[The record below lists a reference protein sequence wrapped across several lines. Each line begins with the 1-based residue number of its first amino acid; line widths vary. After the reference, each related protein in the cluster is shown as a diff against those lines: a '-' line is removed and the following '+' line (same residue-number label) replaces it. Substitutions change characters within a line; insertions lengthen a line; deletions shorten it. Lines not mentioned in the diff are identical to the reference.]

1 MRQNF
6 KIYLIAGINDEED
19 LNEANENEVEEE
31 DEEDDYN
38 DDDIVIVSK
47 LNLNLPPVQY
57 SKQFYDLNMNGFEHE
72 LKRFGAGSVSSCSSS
87 PASTNAITTVT
98 KSVVRPIPINK
109 QPLPA
114 SNPQQR
120 PRFNMRNGN
129 QSRQRFIHYIIT
141 NRHDH
146 SDKKAFLKAAPFT
159 GDNVINPL
167 DVDSLKHLRQKSKST
182 SFSLAN
188 GNYINEI
195 RCHEIHAGGFR
206 CIEEHQFQRSIN
218 YLRRTQSFTPH
229 AGYAGAKTPLKLE
242 PKQLDMLNSSVSN
255 DSFSFGCQESFHAS
269 KQMNESLHASMM
281 MMRAQSAAEASAN
294 QKKISLND
302 YVSSRVKSSATSTPQ
317 LNNCNASSYPSSVN
331 SCDVPAASAHPIGH
345 EEQILNDKIGNNK
358 KFFVLN
364 VEMLI

>member
-1 MRQNF
+1 M
-6 KIYLIAGINDEED
+6 
-19 LNEANENEVEEE
+19 
-31 DEEDDYN
+31 
-38 DDDIVIVSK
+38 IVSK

-57 SKQFYDLNMNGFEHE
+57 SKQFYDLNMNGLEHE

-87 PASTNAITTVT
+87 PSTNAVTTVT
-98 KSVVRPIPINK
+98 KSVVRPIPISK
-109 QPLPA
+109 QPLSQ

-146 SDKKAFLKAAPFT
+146 SEKKAFLKAAPFT
-159 GDNVINPL
+159 GDNVIDPL
-167 DVDSLKHLRQKSKST
+167 DVDSLKHLKQKSKST

-229 AGYAGAKTPLKLE
+229 AVYGGANTPLKIE

-255 DSFSFGCQESFHAS
+255 DSFSFGYQESFHG
-269 KQMNESLHASMM
+269 KQMNESHQVSML
-281 MMRAQSAAEASAN
+281 MRAQHAEASAN

-317 LNNCNASSYPSSVN
+317 PNNCNASSCPSSVN
-331 SCDVPAASAHPIGH
+331 SCDVAATSGQQTSH
-345 EEQILNDKIGNNK
+345 EEQILNNKIGNNK